1 MSNLAYSAQLIF
13 QVCYASGQMCSFVL
27 DSLLSSDIEDDG
39 ARDHLVCNDE
49 EWRWRT
55 IQDVCDV
62 ILDDAHTVPTP
73 DLQKQKNVSFCIIVR
88 DELNMAQL
96 KFFKNSLEE

>member
-1 MSNLAYSAQLIF
+1 MLLATCAALSLY
-13 QVCYASGQMCSFVL
+13 
-27 DSLLSSDIEDDG
+27 SLLSPDIEDDG

-73 DLQKQKNVSFCIIVR
+73 NLQKQKNASFCIIEAVLLCR
-88 DELNMAQL
+88 EVN
-96 KFFKNSLEE
+96 